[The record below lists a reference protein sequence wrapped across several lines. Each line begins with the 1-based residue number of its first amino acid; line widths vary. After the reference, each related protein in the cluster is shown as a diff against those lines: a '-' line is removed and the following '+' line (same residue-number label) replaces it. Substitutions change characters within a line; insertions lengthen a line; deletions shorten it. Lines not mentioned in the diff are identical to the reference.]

1 MYCITIISVDIYYLM
16 RKVFSLKIDSLSS
29 QVLIPNKIN
38 YSNDNFAIK
47 SSDTSNTQDSSELSK
62 MKQLVSSNAPKAAD
76 PQTNSINIKTGEIKN
91 IGSVDG
97 SPLNISFDANGM
109 TSTSFSIPIHASA
122 PGTTATPEQ
131 LFAASVYYGHS
142 PAQHTKADSIVDR
155 FKLLYSVANGSMSVN
170 QYNATGLGQNTMST
184 SELLTSLGIDV
195 SKSFSFNG
203 KSFSL
208 DAQGNLHALLPASQL
223 NVTQ

>member
-1 MYCITIISVDIYYLM
+1 MCHALFSKYLNG
-16 RKVFSLKIDSLSS
+16 VIWLKINSLYP

-38 YSNDNFAIK
+38 YSKDDYTNKSND
-47 SSDTSNTQDSSELSK
+47 TQDLSEISK
-62 MKQLVSSNAPKAAD
+62 LKRLISPNVPKAAD
-76 PQTNSINIKTGEIKN
+76 PQTNSINIKPGEIKN

-97 SPLNISFDANGM
+97 YPLNISFDSSGM
-109 TSTSFSIPIHASA
+109 SSTSFAIMINANDPIDSPRSQLALKVFNSH
-122 PGTTATPEQ
+122 TPLQ
-131 LFAASVYYGHS
+131 RDKAGLISSRFQFLF
-142 PAQHTKADSIVDR
+142 
-155 FKLLYSVANGSMSVN
+155 SVANGSMSVN
-170 QYNATGLGQNTMST
+170 QYNSTDLGQNAMST

-208 DAQGNLHALLPASQL
+208 DGQGDLHAVLPASPL